1 MKKDRQPTLDLPL
14 GKYYVKELAAPAGFV
29 SSDEILA
36 FDASYQGQDIPVVKL
51 ESVKKNEPT
60 TVEITK
66 SDITTGVELSGA
78 SLSVIDKGDIRCFQ
92 VTKRFAQ
99 CIGLSGCQTFHDMR
113 LIFYGYPAV
122 NRISVFID
130 DR

>member
-1 MKKDRQPTLDLPL
+1 M
-14 GKYYVKELAAPAGFV
+14 KELAAPDGFV
-29 SSDEILA
+29 SSDEILT

-78 SLSVIDKGDIRCFQ
+78 SLSVIDKDGNTVDSW
-92 VTKRFAQ
+92 VSVKDEP
-99 CIGLSGCQTFHDMR
+99 HVMKR
-113 LIFYGYPAV
+113 LIAGET
-122 NRISVFID
+122 
-130 DR
+130 